1 MSNKQPI
8 STFLGIAAAVVL
20 ATNARAATPINILTN
35 PGFETGDFA
44 GWTVGGNSIQVGVD
58 TDGTVI
64 PNADPPFLPNF
75 VNVRSGTYAGHA
87 LIKDGMDPVE
97 RIILSQT
104 VSVLPNNNVDV
115 GFWLGNDSA
124 SVFGVQI
131 DDDHLQIFID
141 GVGLLPNAIL
151 NVRNGSS
158 PADFHLFS
166 ANFNTGSRTSITVDF
181 AINGSGTSRV
191 GASFDDFFFITEM
204 PPSATGACCLPDFS
218 CQDLTESEC
227 AAAGGL
233 FFGDGTECT
242 TTDCPVDC
250 SAFPCG
256 NNNKVLL
263 CHVPPGNP
271 ANAHTICISPKA
283 VAAHLENHE
292 GDHCGPCDG
301 PLLQAEVGG
310 GDALPPC
317 PTDIDLNG
325 VTNVLDL
332 IDLLLCFGEPA
343 VPGCESEDTNLDGTI
358 NVLDLIDLLLAFG
371 TVCP

>member
-1 MSNKQPI
+1 MSNQQPI

-58 TDGTVI
+58 IDGTVI

-87 LIKDGMDPVE
+87 LIKDGIDPVE

-141 GVGLLPNAIL
+141 GLGLLPNASL

-256 NNNKVLL
+256 NNNNKVLL

-271 ANAHTICISPKA
+271 ENAKTKCISPNA
-283 VAAHLENHE
+283 VAAHLGNHE
-292 GDHCGPCDG
+292 GDHCGPCGDNDG
-301 PLLQAEVGG
+301 QAAGDLDGDGVVGVMDLMLLLGQFG
-310 GDALPPC
+310 PC
-317 PTDIDLNG
+317 SGSCWADMDHDGMVG
-325 VTNVLDL
+325 VT
-332 IDLLLCFGEPA
+332 DLL
-343 VPGCESEDTNLDGTI
+343 I
-358 NVLDLIDLLLAFG
+358 LLGNWTA
-371 TVCP
+371 